1 MRILVI
7 AHRMPFPPNKGD
19 KIRAFNVISRLAKRH
34 DVYVASLIDEPA
46 DVPQVSRFESYVKR
60 FLYERI
66 DGRRRPVSA
75 LKSLPFGRSITV
87 THFYSAALQARI
99 DALLDEI
106 EVDAVLCSS
115 SPTAEYVF
123 RSRHVQGQLARAVKV
138 MDLID
143 VDSYKWAQ
151 YAARSRP
158 GISWVYRY
166 EANRL
171 AAYEARIG
179 ATFDRLL
186 LVSDQECSYFPRGK
200 CLPALAQGKLRAMSN
215 GVDLDYFSPAHSH
228 AQAQAPATPANPSTL
243 VFTGVMDYWPNV
255 EGVTWFVERIW
266 PVIHAGAPEA
276 RVQIV
281 GSRPTKEV
289 QRLGTVPGVSVTG
302 FVEDV
307 RDYLGPATA
316 CIAPLRIAR
325 GVQNKVLEAMAMGR
339 AVVTTPQAFEGLRA
353 QRGRDIVVAD
363 GEAAFADA
371 VLGLLRDPARAA
383 QIGRNARLCVEA
395 EYNWDENLRELEAML
410 AGTSGSPEHVAQG
423 RRESVA

>member
-19 KIRAFNVISRLAKRH
+19 KIRAFNVISRLARRH
-34 DVYVASLIDEPA
+34 DVYVASLIDEAA
-46 DVPQVSRFESYVKR
+46 DVPHVGRFESHVRK

-66 DGRRRPVSA
+66 DRRRRPVSA

-87 THFYSAALQARI
+87 THFYSSALQARL

-106 EVDAVLCSS
+106 DVDAVLCSS

-123 RSRHVQGQLARAVKV
+123 RSRHAGGKLARAVKV

-151 YAARSRP
+151 YAARSGP

-186 LVSDQECSYFPRGK
+186 LVSEQECGYFPRGK
-200 CLPALAQGKLRAMSN
+200 GLPAPTPGKLRAMSN
-215 GVDLDYFSPAHSH
+215 GVDLDYFSPA
-228 AQAQAPATPANPSTL
+228 PALAMPASPPTL

-255 EGVTWFVERIW
+255 EGVTWFVDRVW
-266 PVIHAGAPEA
+266 PAIQAGAPGA

-281 GSRPTKEV
+281 GSRPTKDV
-289 QRLGTVPGVSVTG
+289 QRLGTVPGVTVTG

-307 RDYLGPATA
+307 RDYLGAATA

-353 QRGRDIVVAD
+353 ENGRDIVVAE
-363 GEAAFADA
+363 GEAAFAEA
-371 VLGLLRDPARAA
+371 VLGLLRDPARAT
-383 QIGRNARLCVEA
+383 QIGHNARLCVEA
-395 EYNWDENLRELEAML
+395 QYNWDENLRELEAML
-410 AGTSGSPEHVAQG
+410 AGAHGAPE
-423 RRESVA
+423 REARGHQEMVPQAPRT